1 MAATVRLD
9 VPQQLL
15 PFVGTALTRLTYLFP
30 RVSFAATDTALTAE
44 VGEDIDA
51 SELRRE
57 MAHTLYREK
66 IYQETLDMR
75 RQLIRALVT

>member
-1 MAATVRLD
+1 MAATVRLE
-9 VPQQLL
+9 VPQELL

-30 RVSFAATDTALTAE
+30 HVAFATTDAALTAE
-44 VGEDIDA
+44 VGDGIDA